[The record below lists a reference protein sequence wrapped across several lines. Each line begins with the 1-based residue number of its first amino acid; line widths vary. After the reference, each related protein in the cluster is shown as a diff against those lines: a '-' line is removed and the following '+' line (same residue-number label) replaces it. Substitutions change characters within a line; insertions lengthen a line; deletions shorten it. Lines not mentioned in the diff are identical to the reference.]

1 MTNKQNPFF
10 TQIAGAILSSELADK
25 LTAHSRSVLVYI
37 EANGITLGDT
47 WIDVKFNMQ
56 ANTGQCVNDASIIGK
71 LILGENEKDEVGDT
85 YRSVRA
91 TFHSS
96 WRAYDNESQGVAD
109 NMINLIQSVNNLAK
123 SLNAEFGSKTVRVLV
138 HTAAE
143 ELARKLAAEKSEL
156 ERKLAAENSELERKL
171 TELAE
176 YFVKGLRVG
185 GNARS
190 LPLTMLPGIPQGCYV
205 ISYQN
210 YPKDDITYHVRV
222 GSYDVTVTRT
232 K

>member
-1 MTNKQNPFF
+1 MSNKPNPFF
-10 TQIAGAILSSELADK
+10 TQAVRAILSSELADK
-25 LTAHSRSVLVYI
+25 LTAHSRSVLEGI
-37 EANGITLGDT
+37 ETNGITLGDT
-47 WIDVKFNMQ
+47 WINVKFNMQ
-56 ANTGQCVNDASIIGK
+56 ANTGQWVNDASIIGK

-91 TFHSS
+91 TFHPS
-96 WRAYDNESQGVAD
+96 WRAYDNESQGVTD
-109 NMINLIQSVNNLAK
+109 SMINLIQNVNNLVK

-156 ERKLAAENSELERKL
+156 ERRV
-171 TELAE
+171 TVLAE
-176 YFVKGLRVG
+176 YAVKGLRVG

-190 LPLTMLPGIPQGCYV
+190 LPLAIFAGIPQDCYV

-210 YPKDDITYHVRV
+210 YPKDDKTYHVRV